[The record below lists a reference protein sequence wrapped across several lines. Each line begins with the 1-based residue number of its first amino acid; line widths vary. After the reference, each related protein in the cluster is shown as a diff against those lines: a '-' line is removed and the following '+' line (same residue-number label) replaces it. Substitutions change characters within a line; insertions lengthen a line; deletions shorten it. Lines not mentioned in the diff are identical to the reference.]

1 MTKYTK
7 YRTFCLPKEM
17 VDLLFLSAK
26 ILPIENNTESEIIV
40 GLTVLNDILSKS
52 NQNRNLIDYPFHCIP
67 MDSRYLKIK
76 YGNDYNTYITWL
88 IINNVIWHDHYFEG
102 RATHYYLQSNE
113 VYIQKINNLLKINDD
128 KIEDVL
134 YTYCLRDNIQI
145 TLESADAKGI
155 NAALKNRIYDKW
167 YKIKVPITKTNKK
180 FLTKDYEADSVTIN
194 NAPKHIKKMGSHYR
208 MNLAIHNEEAI
219 AHSEEQYLKELGEAK
234 TEEDESRA
242 FKRYSSRISSI
253 NNIHNG
259 RHNKTLRYKRNATN
273 KRLDTN
279 LTNMASD
286 LRPFIIGYENMS
298 YLDLSNSQPVLFNIL
313 LRKYRKNATEEV
325 LTELDKYL
333 EATTSG
339 QWYEELIRV
348 FDITKYGNP
357 ETTTFADARDTA
369 KKTWMLLAYSKNT
382 DLKGLKD
389 KFAEDYP
396 FVSSVMKS
404 IKKERYEQF
413 AISLQIIES
422 EIFIDK
428 ICRILVNEG
437 IIPYT
442 LHDGLLV
449 PNEFERRTFDVM
461 SEVLLNEIGVVPQ
474 IKIES
479 YKAKKIDEV
488 NLVEELLFT
497 PPETEAD
504 NRNEIQNLISLFDG
518 LVIRDLSIS
527 DIVSITNGRHLH
539 KIDANFF
546 SAQHKKLNRGDIDL
560 EEFIISLETNM
571 KT

>member
-1 MTKYTK
+1 
-7 YRTFCLPKEM
+7 M

-26 ILPIENNTESEIIV
+26 IQPIENNTESEIIV

-88 IINNVIWHDHYFEG
+88 IINNVIWHDHYFDG
-102 RATHYYLQSNE
+102 RTTHYYLQTNE
-113 VYIQKINNLLKINDD
+113 TYVQKINSLLKINDD

-145 TLESADAKGI
+145 SLESADTKGI
-155 NAALKNRIYDKW
+155 NAIQKNRIYDKW
-167 YKIKVPITKTNKK
+167 YKIKVPITRTNKK

-208 MNLAIHNEEAI
+208 MNLGIKYEEAI
-219 AHSEEQYLKELGEAK
+219 AHAEKRYLNELEDATTEEEQTK
-234 TEEDESRA
+234 S

-253 NNIHNG
+253 NNIQNG
-259 RHNKTLRYKRNATN
+259 RNNKTLRFKRNPTN

-286 LRPFIIGYENMS
+286 LRPFIVGYENMS

-313 LRKYRKNATEEV
+313 LRQYRENATELV
-325 LTELDKYL
+325 LNELDRYL

-357 ETTTFADARDTA
+357 ETALVNARDTA

-382 DLKGLKD
+382 DLKGLKER
-389 KFAEDYP
+389 FAEEYP

-428 ICRILVNEG
+428 ICRILVDEG

-449 PNEFERRTFDVM
+449 PSEFEKRTFDVM
-461 SEVLLNEIGVVPQ
+461 SEVLSNEIGVIPQ
-474 IKIES
+474 IKIEG
-479 YKAKKIDEV
+479 YKSEKLEPIRFAEQTLIMQSEAGDDE
-488 NLVEELLFT
+488 L
-497 PPETEAD
+497 
-504 NRNEIQNLISLFDG
+504 QKLINLFDG
-518 LVIRDLSIS
+518 LVIKDLSIS
-527 DIVSITNGRHLH
+527 DIVRITNGRHLN
-539 KIDANFF
+539 KIDANYF
-546 SAQHKKLNRGDIDL
+546 SAQYKKLNRGDVDL
-560 EEFIISLETNM
+560 KEFIISLETNM
-571 KT
+571 KS